1 MLDALWSSLGQ
12 VLEPGT
18 LLLMLVGVG
27 IGFVVGILP
36 GLGGAVTLAL
46 MLPFTFTMEPVEA
59 FAFLL
64 GMSVVTATT
73 GDITSVLFGVPG
85 EATSAAAVLD
95 GYPLTRQ
102 GQGGRALGAVLS
114 SSTLGA
120 LFGALV
126 LALSIPIMRPLVLL
140 LGPPE
145 FFALTILGLTFVVTL
160 SAGNM
165 LKGFVMAVF
174 GLLVALVGLDPQQGV
189 ERYTFGQ
196 LYLWDGIGL
205 IPVVVGLFGGAEVL
219 HIMLNKK
226 AIAKSDRDATGQ
238 NYPGVMTGV
247 RDSFQQ
253 WRVVLRAS
261 GIGVGIGIVPGL
273 GGTVA
278 QFIAY
283 GQAQQSS
290 KNPEMFG
297 KGAIDGL
304 VAAGATNNAKDAG
317 SLIPVVAFG
326 IPSGAGSA
334 VLLTAFLIVGL
345 NPGPEMLT
353 TNLDVTFSMVWVT
366 ILANIVAVAIAFA
379 FIKPLTRLT
388 TISGPLLVPFLVLLL
403 VFGAY
408 TSSNSFNDVFVM
420 LAAAAIGIGCLR
432 WNWPRVPF
440 LLALVLG
447 ALAERYLFLSYS
459 LFGWS
464 WLGRPGVL
472 LMAGI
477 CLLALLQAGRIK
489 RRAGRAPARTAAST
503 DQAGTP

>member
-1 MLDALWSSLGQ
+1 MLDALTSSLTQ
-12 VLEPGT
+12 VLQPET
-18 LLLMLVGVG
+18 LLLMLLGVG

-46 MLPFTFTMEPVEA
+46 MLPFTFDMDPVQA

-64 GMSVVTATT
+64 GMAVVTATT

-126 LALSIPIMRPLVLL
+126 LAASIPIMRPLVLA

-145 FFALTILGLTFVVTL
+145 FFALTMLGLTFVITL
-160 SAGNM
+160 SSGNM
-165 LKGFVMAVF
+165 LKGFVMAAL
-174 GLLVALVGLDPQQGV
+174 GLLVSLVGLDPQQGV

-205 IPVVVGLFGGAEVL
+205 IPLVVGLFGGAEVL

-226 AIAKSDRDATGQ
+226 SIAAVSTDDATRS
-238 NYPGVMTGV
+238 YSAVMRGV
-247 RDSFQQ
+247 RDSFRH
-253 WRVVLRAS
+253 WKVVTRAS
-261 GIGVGIGIVPGL
+261 AIGVGIGIVPGL

-290 KNPEMFG
+290 KHPEMFG
-297 KGAIDGL
+297 KGAIDG
-304 VAAGATNNAKDAG
+304 VIAAGATNNAKDAG
-317 SLIPVVAFG
+317 SLIPTVAFG

-334 VLLTAFLIVGL
+334 VLLSAFLIVGL

-353 TNLDVTFSMVWVT
+353 TSLDVTFSMVWVT

-379 FIKPLTRLT
+379 LLKPLTRLT

-408 TSSNSFNDVFVM
+408 TSSNSFNDIFVM
-420 LAAAAIGIGCLR
+420 LAAAAVGVACLR

-440 LLALVLG
+440 LLAAVLG

-459 LFGWS
+459 LFGWD
-464 WLGRPGVL
+464 WLTRPGVL
-472 LMAGI
+472 ILGAV
-477 CLLALLQAGRIK
+477 CLAALLQAGRIK
-489 RRAGRAPARTAAST
+489 RRTRRLPESVKPLSRTGGAP
-503 DQAGTP
+503 

>member
-46 MLPFTFTMEPVEA
+46 MLPFTFDMEPVQA

-64 GMSVVTATT
+64 GMAVVTATT

-126 LALSIPIMRPLVLL
+126 LALSVPVMRPLVLL

-165 LKGFVMAVF
+165 LKGFVMAAL
-174 GLLVALVGLDPQQGV
+174 GLLFALVGLDPQLGV
-189 ERYTFGQ
+189 ERFTFGQ

-219 HIMLNKK
+219 HIMLTKK
-226 AIAKSDRDATGQ
+226 SIASGSDDDRTKS
-238 NYPGVMTGV
+238 YPGVMRGV

-261 GIGVGIGIVPGL
+261 SIGVGVGLVPGL

-290 KNPEMFG
+290 KNPELFG
-297 KGAIDGL
+297 KGAVDGV

-317 SLIPVVAFG
+317 SLIPTVAFG

-334 VLLTAFLIVGL
+334 VLLSAFLILGL

-353 TNLDVTFSMVWVT
+353 THLDVTFSMVWITV
-366 ILANIVAVAIAFA
+366 IANLVAVALAFA

-408 TSSNSFNDVFVM
+408 TSSNSFNDIFVM
-420 LAAAAIGIGCLR
+420 LGAAAIGVGCLR

-464 WLGRPGVL
+464 WLVRPGVL
-472 LMAGI
+472 VLAAVSVV
-477 CLLALLQAGRIK
+477 ALLQAGRIK
-489 RRAGRAPARTAAST
+489 RRAGRAPARVAST
-503 DQAGTP
+503 DAAGVP

>member
-1 MLDALWSSLGQ
+1 MLEALWSSLGQ

-18 LLLMLVGVG
+18 LMLMLVGVA

-46 MLPFTFTMEPVEA
+46 MLPFTFSMEPVQA

-64 GMSVVTATT
+64 GMAVVTATT
-73 GDITSVLFGVPG
+73 GDVTSVLFGVPG

-145 FFALTILGLTFVVTL
+145 FFALTLLGLTFVVTL

-165 LKGFVMAVF
+165 LKGFVMAAL
-174 GLLVALVGLDPQQGV
+174 GLLVAVVGLDPQQGV

-226 AIAKSDRDATGQ
+226 SIATASKDEASKS
-238 NYPGVMTGV
+238 YPGVMRGV

-261 GIGVGIGIVPGL
+261 SIGVGVGIVPGL

-290 KNPEMFG
+290 KNPAMFG

-317 SLIPVVAFG
+317 SLIPTVAFG

-334 VLLTAFLIVGL
+334 VLLSAFLIVGL

-353 TNLDVTFSMVWVT
+353 TNLDVTFSMVWITVF
-366 ILANIVAVAIAFA
+366 ANLVAVALAFT

-408 TSSNSFNDVFVM
+408 TATNSFNDIFVM
-420 LAAAAIGIGCLR
+420 LAAAAIGIACLR
-432 WNWPRVPF
+432 WEWPRVPF

-464 WLGRPGVL
+464 WLVRPGVL
-472 LMAGI
+472 LLAGL
-477 CLLALLQAGRIK
+477 CVAALLQAGRIK
-489 RRAGRAPARTAAST
+489 RKAGRSAALP
-503 DQAGTP
+503 QAVGKG

>member
-1 MLDALWSSLGQ
+1 MLDAISSSLVQ
-12 VLEPGT
+12 VLEPST

-27 IGFVVGILP
+27 IGFAVGILP

-46 MLPFTFTMEPVEA
+46 MLPFTFEMEPVQA

-64 GMSVVTATT
+64 GMAVVTATT

-95 GYPLTRQ
+95 GYPLTKQ

-120 LFGALV
+120 LFGAVV
-126 LALSIPIMRPLVLL
+126 LAASIPIMRPLVLA

-145 FFALTILGLTFVVTL
+145 FFALTVLGLTFVVTL

-165 LKGFVMAVF
+165 LKGFVMAAL

-205 IPVVVGLFGGAEVL
+205 IPLVVGLFGGAEVL
-219 HIMLNKK
+219 HIMLDKRS
-226 AIAKSDRDATGQ
+226 IAAVSPGGGSRV
-238 NYPGVMTGV
+238 YPGVMTGV
-247 RDSFQQ
+247 RDSFRH
-253 WRVVLRAS
+253 WKVVVRAS
-261 GIGVGIGIVPGL
+261 TIGVGVGIVPGL

-283 GQAQQSS
+283 GHAQQTS
-290 KNPEMFG
+290 KHPERFG
-297 KGAIDGL
+297 KGAIDG
-304 VAAGATNNAKDAG
+304 VIAAGATNNAKDAG
-317 SLIPVVAFG
+317 SLIPTVAFG

-334 VLLTAFLIVGL
+334 VLLSAFLIVGL

-353 TNLDVTFSMVWVT
+353 TSLDVTFSMVWVT
-366 ILANIVAVAIAFA
+366 ILANLVAVAVAFA
-379 FIKPLTRLT
+379 FLKPLTRLT

-408 TSSNSFNDVFVM
+408 TSSNSFADVFVM
-420 LAAAAIGIGCLR
+420 LGAAAVGVGCLR

-440 LLALVLG
+440 LLAVVLG

-459 LFGWS
+459 IFEWD
-464 WLGRPGVL
+464 WVTRPGVL
-472 LMAGI
+472 ILGAL
-477 CLLALLQAGRIK
+477 CVAALLQAGRIK
-489 RRAGRAPARTAAST
+489 HRAGRLPAPAATPASGE
-503 DQAGTP
+503 QR